1 MVKQVIG
8 VFKDFLINPVKKIFL
23 GEKKIKNFDDLKN
36 FINNKSAFVSQ
47 FTLYGYLRTR
57 MGGINFYK
65 SLNDLPFN
73 TSVNIARWN
82 IYLVSVQDL
91 LLFTFSYIYNK
102 QDRSIISNAS
112 LFFKKILEEQQ
123 PYGLEDE
130 LKNKSMNEFEERIK
144 KVNWHMC
151 YKIKP
156 FEKSCEALFTWAP
169 IADQL
174 KDLDKEIVINS
185 MDVQWQNV
193 MIDFVKL
200 LQPFNENVR

>member
-8 VFKDFLINPVKKIFL
+8 VFNDFLINPVKKLFL
-23 GEKKIKNFDDLKN
+23 GEKKIENFDDLRN
-36 FINNKSAFVSQ
+36 FISNKSAFVSQ

-65 SLNDLPFN
+65 SLNDLPFE

-102 QDRSIISNAS
+102 QDRNIITNANS
-112 LFFKKILEEQQ
+112 FFKKILEEQQ
-123 PYGLEDE
+123 HFGLEVE
-130 LKNKSMNEFEERIK
+130 LKNKSIKEFDERIK
-144 KVNWHMC
+144 KVNWHIS
-151 YKIKP
+151 YKQKP
-156 FEKSCEALFTWAP
+156 FERSCEALFVWAP

-185 MDVQWQNV
+185 MDVQWQNI

-200 LQPFNENVR
+200 LRPLDANVR

>member
-8 VFKDFLINPVKKIFL
+8 VFNDFLINPVKKLFL
-23 GEKKIKNFDDLKN
+23 GEKKIENFDDLRN
-36 FINNKSAFVSQ
+36 FISNKSAFVSQ

-65 SLNDLPFN
+65 SLNDLPFE

-102 QDRSIISNAS
+102 QDRNIITNANS
-112 LFFKKILEEQQ
+112 FFKKILEEQQ
-123 PYGLEDE
+123 HFGLEVE
-130 LKNKSMNEFEERIK
+130 LKNKSIKEFDERIK
-144 KVNWHMC
+144 KVNWHMS
-151 YKIKP
+151 YKQKP
-156 FEKSCEALFTWAP
+156 FEKSCEALFFWAP

-185 MDVQWQNV
+185 MDVQWQNI

-200 LQPFNENVR
+200 LRPLDANVR

>member
-8 VFKDFLINPVKKIFL
+8 VFNDFLINPVKKLFL
-23 GEKKIKNFDDLKN
+23 GEKKIENFDDLRN
-36 FINNKSAFVSQ
+36 FISNKSAFVSQ

-65 SLNDLPFN
+65 SLNDLPFE

-102 QDRSIISNAS
+102 QDRNITTNANS
-112 LFFKKILEEQQ
+112 FFKKILEEQQ
-123 PYGLEDE
+123 HFGLEVE
-130 LKNKSMNEFEERIK
+130 LKNKSIKEFDERIK
-144 KVNWHMC
+144 KVNWHMS
-151 YKIKP
+151 YKQRP
-156 FEKSCEALFTWAP
+156 FEKSCEALFVWAP

-185 MDVQWQNV
+185 MDVQWQNI

-200 LQPFNENVR
+200 LRPLDANVR